1 MLTCG
6 NDYVSS
12 SCGAGIRS
20 VRSLG
25 SARCLLQTANE
36 LIRGAESWK
45 HGAAA
50 LI

>member
-25 SARCLLQTANE
+25 SAPLVVVFRRRTNSSEVQ
-36 LIRGAESWK
+36 S
-45 HGAAA
+45 HGSTEQQP
-50 LI
+50 